1 MNTLITGGTGFI
13 GGYVAKK
20 LIEEGER
27 PVLLDPNPA
36 GGALAGFGD
45 RFDYVK
51 GSVNSLPPLINIVNE
66 FNISRIFHFGGLL
79 SLPAEE
85 NPWVAF
91 DANVAGTYNVL
102 EAARIGGVAQ
112 VIYSSTIATYS
123 LGLPSTEITDDTIQ
137 RPTSMY
143 GVTKVFGELL
153 GRFYSKKFGLDFRG
167 LRLPSVVGPGAK
179 TAHMS
184 IYNAWA
190 IEKPLKDKPYE
201 LPCAPETRCPAIYF
215 KDAANAALL
224 LSKADRSNLSTLIY
238 NIAGIKPP
246 FSAQSLVDTV
256 KYRLPGARLSFKPDP
271 EVVSLLEQIG
281 KMVIDESAAIQEY
294 GWQCQF
300 SMESMVDDFIADYQ
314 ANKTE

>member
-1 MNTLITGGTGFI
+1 MRTLITGGTGFI
-13 GGYVAKK
+13 GAYLAQK

-36 GGALAGFGD
+36 SGSLAGFGD
-45 RFDYVK
+45 HFEHIK
-51 GSVNSLPPLINIVNE
+51 GSVNNLPPLINA
-66 FNISRIFHFGGLL
+66 ISKFGITRVFHFGGLL
-79 SLPAEE
+79 SLAAEE

-91 DANVAGTYNVL
+91 DANVVGTYNVL

-112 VIYSSTIATYS
+112 VVYSSTIATYS
-123 LGLPSTEITDDTIQ
+123 LGLPSFEVTDETIQ

-190 IEKPLKDKPYE
+190 IEEPLKGKPYE
-201 LPCAPETRCPAIYF
+201 LPCAPGTRCPAIYF

-224 LSKADRSNLSTLIY
+224 LSKADRGKLTTLIY

-246 FSAQSLVDTV
+246 FTAQSLVDTV
-256 KYRLPGARLSFKPDP
+256 KSRLPGARLSFKPDP

-281 KMVIDESAAIQEY
+281 KMIIDESAAMSEW
-294 GWQCQF
+294 GWEAGF
-300 SMESMVDDFIADYQ
+300 SLESMVDDFIAEYQ
-314 ANKTE
+314 TNKT